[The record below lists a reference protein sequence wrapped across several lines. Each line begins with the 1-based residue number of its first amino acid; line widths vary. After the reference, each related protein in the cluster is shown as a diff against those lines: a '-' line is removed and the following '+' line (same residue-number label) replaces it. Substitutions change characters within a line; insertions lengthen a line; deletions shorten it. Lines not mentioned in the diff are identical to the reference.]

1 LDKAAIGR
9 YDAETTRRHRRAP
22 RGFAGARPTGGM
34 NMDEFGGG
42 FLRSLMIGFILAV
55 AVSFAYVW
63 YR

>member
-1 LDKAAIGR
+1 MMPKRRGVIGV
-9 YDAETTRRHRRAP
+9 
-22 RGFAGARPTGGM
+22 AGARPTGGM
-34 NMDEFGGG
+34 SMDEFGGG

>member
-9 YDAETTRRHRRAP
+9 YDAEMTWRHRPAP
-22 RGFAGARPTGGM
+22 RGFAGAPHRGM

>member
-1 LDKAAIGR
+1 
-9 YDAETTRRHRRAP
+9 
-22 RGFAGARPTGGM
+22 M

-42 FLRSLMIGFILAV
+42 FLRSLMIGFVLAV